1 MTSGASSEFVK
12 ILKDKI
18 SDSKIQE
25 EFRKNILAESVDYLI
40 SIFKGRKDIEVGAL
54 SNFESRNYCFFLD
67 VASPSDDLF
76 DSLNKCFT
84 SNKIPH
90 KCLSLPGSK
99 FVFYIDLEKRLVSSG
114 NSHNV
119 FFADVYSKKGSV
131 YKLRISILDSDIK
144 SHLFDKNYYNFSFWV
159 FDNNEFDSYEMS
171 LKGINRDRKKQKIE
185 TPDGLYSLSLNI
197 NEDGELSFFELFRKK
212 GKKNKQ

>member
-1 MTSGASSEFVK
+1 MSAGASSEFVK
-12 ILKDKI
+12 TLKDKI

-25 EFRKNILAESVDYLI
+25 EFRKNILAESVDHLI
-40 SIFKGRKDIEVGAL
+40 SIFKGRKDMEVGTL
-54 SNFESRNYCFFLD
+54 SNFETRDYCFFLD
-67 VASPSDDLF
+67 VASPADDLF

-90 KCLSLPGSK
+90 KCLSLSGSK

-119 FFADVYSKKGSV
+119 FFVDVYSKKGSV

-144 SHLFDKNYYNFSFWV
+144 SHIFDKNYYNFSFWI
-159 FDNNEFDSYEMS
+159 FDNDEFCCYEMP
-171 LKGINRDRKKQKIE
+171 LKGIDRDKRKQKIE

-197 NEDGELSFFELFRKK
+197 NEVGELSFFELFRKK

>member
-1 MTSGASSEFVK
+1 MSSGASNEFVK

-25 EFRKNILAESVDYLI
+25 EFRKNILGESIDYLI
-40 SIFKGRKDIEVGAL
+40 SIFKGRKDMEVGTL
-54 SNFESRNYCFFLD
+54 SNFEARNYCFFLD
-67 VASPSDDLF
+67 VSSPSDDLF
-76 DSLNKCFT
+76 DSLNRCFS

-90 KCLSLPGSK
+90 KSLFLPESK

-119 FFADVYSKKGSV
+119 FFVDVYSKKGSV

-144 SHLFDKNYYNFSFWV
+144 FNIFNKNYYNFSFWV
-159 FDNNEFDSYEMS
+159 FDNNELPLI
-171 LKGINRDRKKQKIE
+171 LKQSTK
-185 TPDGLYSLSLNI
+185 
-197 NEDGELSFFELFRKK
+197 
-212 GKKNKQ
+212 